1 VATTGSQRA
10 STLGHRKASLL
21 GLLLTVIAVALATP
35 AVQPATAIAGAYDVF
50 SCSQPN
56 GAAASTDGWTPTA
69 SNADVETENECGE
82 GGYMWAAVIGDKAV
96 PVGSEAV
103 WAFVPPAGTLVHEA
117 TLFRTFN
124 NGDNEDTGIA
134 FTFENLKAP
143 YRFSSPFERCG
154 VSTAFHYGCSTTG
167 VFMGRLAANT
177 EIAVPSKGLMP
188 TPGGPAPGIYMVAGC
203 WGGTGGSE
211 EHCEGGTTGPIA
223 FAGLASARITLED
236 NTSPKV
242 TVVGGTLTTGTEL
255 EGEQNLAI
263 TGTDTG
269 AGIYQALL
277 EIDGKVAQTTAVE
290 SNGGHCETVGQTS
303 DGRPAFI
310 HTVPCAL
317 EVNDQFVFFNMAGI
331 PDGSH
336 RLTVQVTDAAG
347 NATTVLNREVV
358 VGRGACNGTCG
369 DHARLA
375 ARDARLL
382 KPSTRHYARSG
393 LKLSGTLR
401 EPTGSPV
408 VGARMEL
415 LQQAAYTGAPLHAI
429 ATTKTNAAGEWAFAV
444 QRGPSRVLLVAWRSH
459 ALDTGYA
466 AQIEYHERV
475 FADIGLAAPRS
486 VRAGVPFDF
495 RGQLVGGYIPPERSV
510 IQMEI
515 FFLGRWRT
523 IETLRTNARGRFAYR
538 YTFSP
543 EAAGRPSYLF
553 RALIQ
558 YSRGYPFLAA
568 TSRAVRV
575 RVR

>member
-1 VATTGSQRA
+1 VA
-10 STLGHRKASLL
+10 KARSKRISALFRRWGRPL
-21 GLLLTVIAVALATP
+21 VLLLIVIAVALAAP
-35 AVQPATAIAGAYDVF
+35 AGQPATAIAGTYDVF

-56 GAAASTDGWTPTA
+56 GAAASTDGWTPTI
-69 SNADVETENECGE
+69 SNSDVETENECGE

-103 WAFVPPAGTLVHEA
+103 WAFVPPAGTLIHEA
-117 TLFRTFN
+117 TLFRMFN
-124 NGDNEDTGIA
+124 NGDNEDTGEG

-143 YRFSSPFERCG
+143 YRLSPPFERCG
-154 VSTAFHYGCSTTG
+154 VSTAYHYSCSTTG
-167 VFMGRLAANT
+167 LFMGRFAANT
-177 EIAVPSKGLMP
+177 EVEVPSKDLLP
-188 TPGGPAPGIYMVAGC
+188 EPGGPAPGIYMVAGC
-203 WGGTGGSE
+203 WGGTGGSG

-223 FAGLASARITLED
+223 FAGLTSARITLED
-236 NTSPKV
+236 NTPPKV

-269 AGIYQALL
+269 SGIYQALL
-277 EIDGKVAQTTAVE
+277 EVDGKVAQTTAVE
-290 SNGGHCETVGQTS
+290 SNGGHCENVGQTS

-310 HTVPCAL
+310 HAVPCAL

-347 NATTVLNREVV
+347 NTTTVLNREVV

-369 DHARLA
+369 DQARLA

-382 KPSTRHYARSG
+382 KPITRGYARSG
-393 LKLSGTLR
+393 LRLSGALR
-401 EPTGSPV
+401 EPSGSPV
-408 VGARMEL
+408 VGARMDL
-415 LQQAAYTGAPLHAI
+415 LQQASYTGAPLRAI
-429 ATTKTNAAGEWAFAV
+429 ATAMTNAAGEWAFAV
-444 QRGPSRVLLVAWRSH
+444 PRGPSRVLLVAWRSH

-466 AQIEYHERV
+466 AQLEYHERV
-475 FADIGLAAPRS
+475 FADIGLVAPGS
-486 VRAGVPFDF
+486 VRAGVPFEF
-495 RGQLVGGYIPPERSV
+495 RGRLVGGYIPPERSIV
-510 IQMEI
+510 QMEI

-543 EAAGRPSYLF
+543 EAAGRPSYQF

-558 YSRGYPFLAA
+558 YSRSYPFLAA
-568 TSRAVRV
+568 ASRPVRV

>member
-1 VATTGSQRA
+1 MTKVGNARA
-10 STLGHRKASLL
+10 STPCRGAATPLGP
-21 GLLLTVIAVALATP
+21 LLTVIALALAAP
-35 AVQPATAIAGAYDVF
+35 VVQPATASAGAYDFF

-56 GAAASTDGWTPTA
+56 GAAASIDGWTPTTGN
-69 SNADVETENECGE
+69 SEVETENECGE
-82 GGYMWAAVIGDKAV
+82 GGYMWAAVMGDKAV

-103 WAFVPPAGTLVHEA
+103 WAFVPPAGTQIDEA

-124 NGDNEDTGIA
+124 NVDNEDTGAA

-154 VSTAFHYGCSTTG
+154 VSTVYHYSCSTTG
-167 VFMGRLAANT
+167 GFMGRLAPNT
-177 EIAVPSKGLMP
+177 ESDVPSTDLLSE
-188 TPGGPAPGIYMVAGC
+188 PGGPAPGIYMVAGC
-203 WGGTGGSE
+203 WGGLGGSE

-223 FAGLASARITLED
+223 FAGLVSARITLED
-236 NTSPKV
+236 NSSPKV

-269 AGIYQALL
+269 SGMFRAIL
-277 EIDGKVAQTTAVE
+277 EVDGKVVQTTAVE
-290 SNGGHCETVGQTS
+290 NNSGRCEDVGQTR

-310 HTVPCAL
+310 HAVPCAL
-317 EVNDQFVFFNMAGI
+317 EVNDQYVFFNMAGI
-331 PDGSH
+331 PDGPH
-336 RLTVQVTDAAG
+336 RLAVQVTDAAG
-347 NATTVLNREVV
+347 NATTVLNREAV

-382 KPSTRHYARSG
+382 KPITRGYARSG
-393 LKLSGTLR
+393 LRLSGTLR

-408 VGARMEL
+408 AGASMEL
-415 LQQAAYTGAPLHAI
+415 LQQAAYTGAPLRAI
-429 ATTKTNAAGEWAFAV
+429 AATKTNVAGEWAFV
-444 QRGPSRVLLVAWRSH
+444 VRRGPSRGLLVAWRSH

-475 FADIGLAAPRS
+475 FADIGLDAPRR
-486 VRAGVPFDF
+486 VRMGVPFDF
-495 RGQLVGGYIPPERSV
+495 RGRLIGGYIPPERSI

-538 YTFSP
+538 YTFTP
-543 EAAGRPSYLF
+543 GGPGRPSYLF

-558 YSRGYPFLAA
+558 YSRAYPFLAA
-568 TSRAVRV
+568 ASRPVRV
-575 RVR
+575 GVR

>member
-1 VATTGSQRA
+1 MASSDRA
-10 STLGHRKASLL
+10 STLCHGKASPLW
-21 GLLLTVIAVALATP
+21 LLLTVMAVAFAAP
-35 AVQPATAIAGAYDVF
+35 VARPATAIAGVYDVF

-56 GAAASTDGWTPTA
+56 GAAAPIDGWTPTV
-69 SNADVETENECGE
+69 SNADVETEDECGE
-82 GGYMWAAVIGDKAV
+82 GGYMWAAVIGDKTV
-96 PVGSEAV
+96 PVGSEAT
-103 WAFVPPAGTLVHEA
+103 WAFVPPPGTLIHEA
-117 TLFRTFN
+117 TLYRTFN
-124 NGDNEDTGIA
+124 NLDNEDTGIA

-143 YRFSSPFERCG
+143 YRFSTPFERCG
-154 VSTAFHYGCSTTG
+154 VSTAYHYECSTTG

-177 EIAVPSKGLMP
+177 EVEVPSKDLLP
-188 TPGGPAPGIYMVAGC
+188 ERGGPAPGIYMVAGC
-203 WGGTGGSE
+203 GGGTGGGS

-236 NTSPKV
+236 NASPRV
-242 TVVGGTLTTGTEL
+242 TVVGGSLSSGTEL

-269 AGIYQALL
+269 GGIYQALL
-277 EIDGKVAQTTAVE
+277 EVDGTVAQTTPVE
-290 SNGGHCETVGQTS
+290 SNNGHCENVGQTS

-310 HTVPCAL
+310 HAVPCAL

-331 PDGSH
+331 PDGPH

-358 VGRGACNGTCG
+358 VGRGACNGSCG

-382 KPSTRHYARSG
+382 KPFTRRYARSG
-393 LKLSGTLR
+393 LKLTGTLR

-408 VGARMEL
+408 GGARLEL
-415 LQQAAYTGAPLHAI
+415 LQQASYTGAPLRTI
-429 ATTKTNAAGEWAFAV
+429 AATKTNAAGEWTFAV
-444 QRGPSRVLLVAWRSH
+444 PRGPSRVLLVAWRSH
-459 ALDTGYA
+459 ALDSGYA

-475 FADIGLAAPRS
+475 FAAIGLAAPRS
-486 VRAGVPFDF
+486 VRAGVPFAF
-495 RGQLVGGYIPPERSV
+495 RGRLLGGYIPPEHSI

-523 IETLRTNARGRFAYR
+523 IETLHTDARGRFAYR

-558 YSRGYPFLAA
+558 YSRSYPFLAA
-568 TSRAVRV
+568 TSRSVRV
-575 RVR
+575 KVR

>member
-1 VATTGSQRA
+1 MTKVRNRRA
-10 STLGHRKASLL
+10 SALCRRSVSPLA
-21 GLLLTVIAVALATP
+21 LLLSIIAVVLAAP
-35 AVQPATAIAGAYDVF
+35 AIQPSTAIAGAYDVF

-56 GAAASTDGWTPTA
+56 GAAASTEGWTPTA
-69 SNADVETENECGE
+69 SNADVATENECGE
-82 GGYMWAAVIGDKAV
+82 GGYMWAAVIGNKAV

-103 WAFVPPAGTLVHEA
+103 WAFVPPAGTLIHEA

-124 NGDNEDTGIA
+124 NGDNEDTGDA
-134 FTFENLKAP
+134 FTFENLKSP
-143 YRFSSPFERCG
+143 YRFSPPFERCG
-154 VSTAFHYGCSTTG
+154 VSAAYHYDCSSTG
-167 VFMGRLAANT
+167 LFMGRFAANT
-177 EIAVPSKGLMP
+177 EIVVPSKDLLP
-188 TPGGPAPGIYMVAGC
+188 ERGGPAPGIYMVAGC

-242 TVVGGTLTTGTEL
+242 IVVGGTLTTGTEL
-255 EGEQNLAI
+255 EGEQNLAS

-277 EIDGKVAQTTAVE
+277 EVDGKVAQTTAVG
-290 SNGGHCETVGQTS
+290 SNGGHCESVGQTS

-310 HTVPCAL
+310 HPVPCAL
-317 EVNDQFVFFNMAGI
+317 EVNNQFVFFNMAGI
-331 PDGSH
+331 PDGPH
-336 RLTVQVTDAAG
+336 RLAVQVTDAAG
-347 NATTVLNREVV
+347 NVTTVLNREVV

-369 DHARLA
+369 DHARLT

-382 KPSTRHYARSG
+382 KPTTRDYARSG

-408 VGARMEL
+408 AGAHMEL
-415 LQQAAYTGAPLHAI
+415 LQQASYTGAPLRAI
-429 ATTKTNAAGEWAFAV
+429 ATAKTNAAGEWAFAV
-444 QRGPSRVLLVAWRSH
+444 QRGPSRLLLVAWRSH
-459 ALDTGYA
+459 ALDSGYA
-466 AQIEYHERV
+466 AQLEYHERV
-475 FADIGLAAPRS
+475 FADIGLVAPRS

-495 RGQLVGGYIPPERSV
+495 RGQLVGGYIPPERSI

-543 EAAGRPSYLF
+543 EAVGRASYLF
-553 RALIQ
+553 RALIR
-558 YSRGYPFLAA
+558 YSRSYPFLAA
-568 TSRAVRV
+568 TSRPVRV
-575 RVR
+575 GVR